1 MTRHSLLLW
10 LLALAVVGVPG
21 CRNGGDD
28 DTSADDDDTGDD
40 DTTGDDDYTPED
52 PCLDTP
58 NGSDLDGTV
67 CGSDAACRSAEI
79 STATYLGYSVTGGFD
94 FDADGVEDLVAGAP
108 GWDVAQDEGRALIYT
123 AASFD
128 QPIFGPVAYVEG
140 PDPLENAGFTV
151 SLIPD
156 TDGDGTGDLL
166 VGARSDTEGGTA
178 AGAVYLVHGRA
189 LAGDTATPE
198 NLAIDTAVR
207 GASEYSRVGTSVT
220 GIPDVTGDALGE
232 FALGFELYT
241 ESSGWEFADDG
252 KVGVFHGSTG
262 GLTSE
267 LSVDDADLIFEGPL
281 GGYHVGLSLD
291 GAGDVTGDG
300 LADLLVGAPDA
311 NGSRGRVYILTGP
324 DLSEAGTYAIEDVAV
339 MVEGEEAGESLGTS
353 VVFLGDVD
361 GDGLGDL
368 ATGSPDGDVPWTDG
382 GIVTLYS
389 GTADI
394 DAGVAPEI
402 LARFGSEWDD
412 FMFGGALAGN
422 TDLDG
427 DGLMDLVVGAHYAY
441 LGPVMKGGRAYLF
454 HGRTTGWD
462 TLADATE
469 ADASVAGIGVGDN
482 LGLGLTLSDL
492 DGDGFDE
499 VLLGAPY
506 RDAMGS
512 DSGELYLFWGPSR

>member
-1 MTRHSLLLW
+1 MTRHSLLPW
-10 LLALAVVGVPG
+10 LLALTVVVG
-21 CRNGGDD
+21 CRDGGGDD
-28 DTSADDDDTGDD
+28 DTSADDDDAGDD
-40 DTTGDDDYTPED
+40 DVIGDDDYTPED

-58 NGSDLDGTV
+58 NGSDLDGTI
-67 CGSDAACRSAEI
+67 CGSDAGCRSAEI
-79 STATYLGYSVTGGFD
+79 STATYLGYAMTGGFD

-123 AASFD
+123 AASFA

-140 PDPLENAGFTV
+140 PDPLENAGFSV

-166 VGARSDTEGGTA
+166 VGARSDTTGGAA

-189 LAGDTATPE
+189 LAGDTAAPE

-207 GASEYSRVGTSVT
+207 GASEYSRAGTSVT

-252 KVGVFHGSTG
+252 KVAVFHGAPG
-262 GLTSE
+262 GLAGE
-267 LSVDDADLIFEGPL
+267 LSVNDADLIFEGPI
-281 GGYHVGLSLD
+281 GGYHVGFSLD
-291 GAGDVTGDG
+291 GAGDITGDG

-311 NGSRGRVYILTGP
+311 NGSRGRVYILTSTI
-324 DLSEAGTYAIEDVAV
+324 LTETGTFAIEDEAV
-339 MVEGEEAGESLGTS
+339 MVEGEESGESLGTS

-368 ATGSPDGDVPWTDG
+368 AAGSPDGDVPWTDG
-382 GIVTLYS
+382 GIVTLYA
-389 GTADI
+389 GTAGI
-394 DAGVAPEI
+394 DTGVAPEI

-422 TDLDG
+422 ADLDG
-427 DGLMDLVVGAHYAY
+427 DGLMDLLVGAHYAY

-482 LGLGLTLSDL
+482 LGLGLALSDL

-499 VLLGAPY
+499 ILLGAPY

-512 DSGELYLFWGPSR
+512 DSGELYLFWGPTR